1 MHFVTGGAYNGKSKW
16 VKNFY
21 GLTEDHCWKSA
32 YDQTKIPLN
41 VSRFYGDVVVLEGVE
56 QWLKGLTVES
66 GLEEC
71 RAIWQ
76 SLLGIWRTWESERH
90 ERTVVIIGTDIT
102 KGIVPM
108 EKEERD
114 WRDLTGWAYQDLAA
128 VADRVDVIWYGLNQQ
143 LK

>member
-32 YDQTKIPLN
+32 YDQQKIPLN
-41 VSRFYGDVVVLEGVE
+41 VSRFYGEVVVLEGVE
-56 QWLKGLTVES
+56 QWIKGLTVDS
-66 GLEEC
+66 GHEEC

-76 SLLGIWRTWESERH
+76 SLLGIWRSWESEQQA
-90 ERTVVIIGTDIT
+90 RTVVIIGADIT

-108 EKEERD
+108 EKEDRD
-114 WRDLTGWAYQDLAA
+114 WRDLTGWAFQDLAA